1 MHRSRIDSWMTTV
14 IAIIYRSV
22 RSCCCSMRGHGG
34 SRTKSDPRGKVDG
47 RSGVTR
53 ESAVSVASSIEII
66 GQGETFL
73 AMLEPRSKSLD

>member
-1 MHRSRIDSWMTTV
+1 
-14 IAIIYRSV
+14 
-22 RSCCCSMRGHGG
+22 
-34 SRTKSDPRGKVDG
+34 
-47 RSGVTR
+47 VTR